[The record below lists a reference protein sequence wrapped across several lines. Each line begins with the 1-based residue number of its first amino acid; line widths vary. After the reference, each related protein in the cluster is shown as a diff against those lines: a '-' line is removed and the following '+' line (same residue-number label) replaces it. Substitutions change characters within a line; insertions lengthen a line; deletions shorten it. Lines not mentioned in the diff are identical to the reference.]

1 MASQRGAPGAEI
13 SHRHR
18 TTTNHGGRYA
28 EMPDMYALDDDFSD
42 RPGDAGCFLEAPMT
56 GARALSP
63 VLACVLASALAL
75 AGPAIAKV
83 VDGVDFPDRV
93 DVAGVSLTRNGIGAR
108 TALFMRFYLAA
119 LYVEKVGTDA
129 GALLAPER
137 PRQVRLAIVKEVTRQ
152 RFQDAAREGFE
163 KNTPSPSASLIERE
177 NRFLA
182 LMPGLVPGDALTF
195 SYEPGI
201 GTRIEG
207 NKVKSIVIPGKDFA
221 DALMSIWMGPHPVDD
236 DLKAGLLGKA
246 SL

>member
-1 MASQRGAPGAEI
+1 
-13 SHRHR
+13 
-18 TTTNHGGRYA
+18 
-28 EMPDMYALDDDFSD
+28 MYALTDDFGG
-42 RPGDAGCFLEAPMT
+42 RPGDAGFFLEVPMT
-56 GARALSP
+56 AARALS
-63 VLACVLASALAL
+63 LALASTLTLAL

-108 TALFMRFYLAA
+108 TAFFMRFYLAA
-119 LYVEKVGTDA
+119 LYVEKVGADA

-137 PRQVRLAIVKEVTRQ
+137 PRQVRLAIVKEVTQQ

-182 LMPGLVPGDALTF
+182 LVPGLVPGDTLTF
-195 SYEPGI
+195 TYEPGV

-221 DALMSIWMGPHPVDD
+221 DALMSIWMGPHPVDS
-236 DLKAGLLGKA
+236 DLKKGLLGKA